1 LGYFEFIRSNI
12 AWLLAG
18 FILALS
24 SSFGQTFFISI
35 FAGKIQAYFNLSHGD
50 WGSIYMI
57 GTLASATVMIWAGTS
72 SDIFRARSIGVL
84 VLFGLS
90 LSTLLMAVNPAVWLL
105 PFLVFLLRFL
115 GQGML
120 PHISSV
126 SMSRWFVSQRGKALA
141 ISNTGYALGEA
152 LLPVL
157 FTVLMLSYH
166 WQTLWVFASV
176 FCFLMVPIIWILL
189 KNERTPQSLVEEVI
203 SFGLLGKSW
212 TRKEVISHPLF
223 WLMLPALIGPSA
235 CMTSF
240 FFQQVYFA
248 EIKGWTHLQLVALFP
263 IYTLVAIMFNLLS
276 GWALDKFG
284 LDRIIPIY
292 QIPLVFAFILFYFVS
307 TQLGLALGLCFL
319 AISGGANATLPTAFW
334 AEYYGTQFLG
344 TIKALGTAIMVLGSA
359 IGPGMTGFLI
369 DWGFGIEKQYLIF
382 GLYFMFSTLFMFIGI
397 KIYSP
402 YKIVE

>member
-1 LGYFEFIRSNI
+1 MGYFEFIRSNI

-18 FILALS
+18 FILALN

-57 GTLASATVMIWAGTS
+57 GTLASAAIMIWAGTS
-72 SDIFRARSIGVL
+72 SDIFRARSIGVFVL
-84 VLFGLS
+84 VGLS
-90 LSTLLMAVNPAVWLL
+90 LSTLLMALNPAVWLL
-105 PFLVFLLRFL
+105 PFIVFLLRFL

-166 WQTLWVFASV
+166 WQHLWIFASI
-176 FCFLMVPIIWILL
+176 FCFLTVPLIWVLL
-189 KNERTPQSLVEEVI
+189 KNERTPQSLAKEVI
-203 SFGLLGKSW
+203 AFGMLGKSW
-212 TRKEVISHPLF
+212 SRKEVIRHPLF
-223 WLMLPALIGPSA
+223 WFMLPALIGPSA
-235 CMTSF
+235 CTTSF

-263 IYTLVAIMFNLLS
+263 IYTLVAIIFNLVS

-284 LDRIIPIY
+284 LDRIIPFY

-319 AISGGANATLPTAFW
+319 AISAGANSTLPTAFW

-369 DWGFGIEKQYLIF
+369 DWGFGIEKQYFIF
-382 GLYFMFSTLFMFIGI
+382 GIYFMFSTILMYVGI
-397 KIYSP
+397 RIYSP
-402 YKIVE
+402 DKMVE

>member
-1 LGYFEFIRSNI
+1 MGYFEFIRSNI

-18 FILALS
+18 FILALN

-50 WGSIYMI
+50 WGLIYMI
-57 GTLASATVMIWAGTS
+57 GTLASAAVMIWAGTS
-72 SDIFRARSIGVL
+72 SDIFRARSIGVFVL
-84 VLFGLS
+84 VGLS
-90 LSTLLMAVNPAVWLL
+90 LSTLLMALNPAVWLL
-105 PFLVFLLRFL
+105 PFIVFLLRFL

-126 SMSRWFVSQRGKALA
+126 SVSRWFVSQRGKALA

-166 WQTLWVFASV
+166 WQHLWIFASV
-176 FCFLMVPIIWILL
+176 FCFLMVPLIWVLL
-189 KNERTPQSLVEEVI
+189 KNERTPQSLAKEVTA
-203 SFGLLGKSW
+203 FGMLGKSW
-212 TRKEVISHPLF
+212 SRKEVIRHPLF
-223 WLMLPALIGPSA
+223 WFMLPALIGPSA
-235 CMTSF
+235 CTTSF

-263 IYTLVAIMFNLLS
+263 IYTLVAIIFNLVS

-284 LDRIIPIY
+284 LDRIIPFY

-319 AISGGANATLPTAFW
+319 AISAGANSTLPTAFW
-334 AEYYGTQFLG
+334 AEYYGTKFLG

-359 IGPGMTGFLI
+359 IGPGVTGYLI
-369 DWGFGIEKQYLIF
+369 DWGFGIETQYFIF
-382 GLYFMFSTLFMFIGI
+382 GLYFMFSTFLMYVGI
-397 KIYSP
+397 KVYSP
-402 YKIVE
+402 DKIDE

>member
-1 LGYFEFIRSNI
+1 MGYFEFIRSNI

-18 FILALS
+18 FILALN

-57 GTLASATVMIWAGTS
+57 GTLASAAIMIWAGTS
-72 SDIFRARSIGVL
+72 SDIFRARSIGVFVL
-84 VLFGLS
+84 VGLS
-90 LSTLLMAVNPAVWLL
+90 LSTLLMALNPTVWLL
-105 PFLVFLLRFL
+105 PFIVFILRFL

-157 FTVLMLSYH
+157 FTILMLSYH
-166 WQTLWVFASV
+166 WQHLWIFASV
-176 FCFLMVPIIWILL
+176 FCFLMVPLIWILL
-189 KNERTPQSLVEEVI
+189 KNERTPQSLAKEVI
-203 SFGLLGKSW
+203 AFGMLGKSW
-212 TRKEVISHPLF
+212 SRKQVIRHPLF
-223 WLMLPALIGPSA
+223 WFMLPALIGPST
-235 CMTSF
+235 CTTSF

-263 IYTLVAIMFNLLS
+263 IYTLVAITFNLLS

-284 LDRIIPIY
+284 LDRIIPFY

-319 AISGGANATLPTAFW
+319 AISAGANSTLPTAFW
-334 AEYYGTQFLG
+334 AEYYGTKFLG

-359 IGPGMTGFLI
+359 IGPGMTGYLI
-369 DWGFGIEKQYLIF
+369 DLGFGIEKQYFIF
-382 GLYFMFSTLFMFIGI
+382 GIYFMFSTFLMYVGI
-397 KIYSP
+397 KVYSP
-402 YKIVE
+402 DKIVE

>member
-1 LGYFEFIRSNI
+1 MGYFAFIRSNI

-18 FILALS
+18 FILALN

-35 FAGKIQAYFNLSHGD
+35 FAGKIQSYFNLSHGD

-57 GTLASATVMIWAGTS
+57 GTLASAIVMVWAGTT
-72 SDIFRARSIGVL
+72 SDIYRTRSIGVL
-84 VLFGLS
+84 VLVGLS
-90 LSTLLMAVNPAVWLL
+90 LSTLLMALNPAVWLL
-105 PFLVFLLRFL
+105 PVIIFLLRFL

-126 SMSRWFVSQRGKALA
+126 SMSRWFVLQRGKALA

-152 LLPVL
+152 FLPVV
-157 FTVLMLSYH
+157 FTILMLTYH
-166 WQTLWVFASV
+166 WQHLWVIASL
-176 FCFLMVPIIWILL
+176 FCFLMVPLIWILL
-189 KNERTPQSLVEEVI
+189 QNERTPQSIAEEVI

-212 TRKEVISHPLF
+212 SRKEVLTHPLF
-223 WLMLPALIGPSA
+223 WLMLPAIIGPSA
-235 CMTSF
+235 CSTSF

-248 EIKGWTHLQLVALFP
+248 DVKGWTHLQLVALFP
-263 IYTLVAIMFNLLS
+263 LYTLVAIAFNLIS

-284 LDRIIPIY
+284 LDRILPFY
-292 QIPLVFAFILFYFVS
+292 QIPMVFAFILFYFVS
-307 TQLGLALGLCFL
+307 TQMGLAVGLCFL
-319 AISGGANATLPTAFW
+319 AISAGANSTLPTAFW

-359 IGPGMTGFLI
+359 IGPGMTGLLI
-369 DWGFGIEKQYLIF
+369 DWGFGIEKQYFIF
-382 GLYFMFSTLFMFIGI
+382 GLYFLFSTLLMYVGI

-402 YKIVE
+402 DKIVE